1 MSGAPGLRFYLPQ
14 VIGAMSTATIAS
26 QVSIRN
32 EDLTIYYFVSTV
44 NSVNPNKPYRFSSDV
59 ERMKYN
65 MGMAFAIG
73 GANVQNQ

>member
-26 QVSIRN
+26 QVSAKN

-44 NSVNPNKPYRFSSDV
+44 NAVNPTKPYRFSSDI

-65 MGMAFAIG
+65 MGMAYAFG